1 MEPAS
6 SSPVAGGQ
14 PDSLLIFTALRPAG
28 AFFPPG
34 ELFLGED
41 LGEALGENLGG
52 GGPSPSEETSESES
66 EYSDEEENSITGVTL
81 A

>member
-14 PDSLLIFTALRPAG
+14 PDSLLIFTDLRPA
-28 AFFPPG
+28 AEFFPG
-34 ELFLGED
+34 GLFLGED